1 MRRSILR
8 RYVRFSA
15 IALILAIAASVGISL
30 MYSTNAV
37 IDRKQTEAVVTAR
50 EAQMLL
56 LATDTDGS
64 GSALPMEVSSQVD
77 DLPSPGSA
85 EGEGDSGS
93 STSGETAVAS
103 TGGSATSKPADLDDE
118 ALALLKRKLRNLC
131 IAVDGEVLAVYD
143 VNPDATTASTVQS
156 ATVNEKVDAELPGE
170 WAHGGNVEGV
180 PEQMLAAARDGFSD
194 APDFVSTSSL
204 GSSIGWYFPIQ
215 LQGSDKIYVLG
226 VFFDADHERAEIAGY
241 ALAFAIP
248 LAIIIGLVILF
259 GLLAIKRDVAD
270 PLKKLSA
277 RMRSFIQDG
286 VHARDEKPVSKTS
299 EIAGI
304 EASFNQMSHDI
315 ELFVEHI
322 RKMTD
327 EQSRAAA
334 ELNVARRIQLGL
346 VPPVRELAGD
356 GFDSFAF
363 ERTARAVGGDFY
375 DLALLGDGRVLC
387 MIADVSGKG
396 VSAALF
402 MAMVLTL
409 LHEKLLDC
417 DDPAVALNE
426 VNDLV
431 AANNPENMF
440 VTLVAAIFDPATRE
454 LTFANAGHTPPLLVG
469 GAYVDVDPGFAL
481 GVFED
486 AGIVCQR
493 VTLEPGQGILFY
505 TDGATEAVS
514 ADDSFF
520 GEQRLAEA
528 VRDQVG
534 AQGAVRAAVDAVDVF
549 AKGREQFDDL
559 TLLALFATGD
569 ESETWEATVEPS
581 LDAFDEISDHVRE
594 ICGESPKTKMVLLA
608 CDEIFTNVVSYS
620 GASGV
625 GISIRREGGSLTVA
639 VSDDGAAFD
648 PLARERHELVFDEL
662 DQGGM
667 GLMLVRKV
675 TEDIA
680 YERVDEK
687 NVLTM
692 RFAL

>member
-37 IDRKQTEAVVTAR
+37 IDRKQAEAVVTAR

-64 GSALPMEVSSQVD
+64 GSALTMEVSSQVD
-77 DLPSPGSA
+77 DLPSPGSTD
-85 EGEGDSGS
+85 EDDSGS
-93 STSGETAVAS
+93 GASGETAVAS

-131 IAVDGEVLAVYD
+131 IAVDGEVLAIYD

-194 APDFVSTSSL
+194 DPDFISTTSL

-226 VFFDADHERAEIAGY
+226 VFFDADHERTEIVGY

-409 LHEKLLDC
+409 LHEKLVDC

-454 LTFANAGHTPPLLVG
+454 LTFANAGHTPPLIVG
-469 GAYVDVDPGFAL
+469 GEYVDVDPGFAL
-481 GVFED
+481 GVFENV
-486 AGIVCQR
+486 GIVSQK

-520 GEQRLAEA
+520 GEQR
-528 VRDQVG
+528 R

-680 YERVDEK
+680 YERVGEK

>member
-37 IDRKQTEAVVTAR
+37 IDRKQAEAVVTAR

-93 STSGETAVAS
+93 SASGETAVAS
-103 TGGSATSKPADLDDE
+103 TGGSATSKPANLDEE

-170 WAHGGNVEGV
+170 WTHGGNVEGV
-180 PEQMLAAARDGFSD
+180 PEQMLAAARDGFSAD
-194 APDFVSTSSL
+194 PDFVSTSSL

-226 VFFDADHERAEIAGY
+226 VFFDADHERTEIVGY

-315 ELFVEHI
+315 EIFVEHI

-409 LHEKLLDC
+409 LHEKLVDC

-493 VTLEPGQGILFY
+493 VTLKPGQGILFY

-569 ESETWEATVEPS
+569 ENETWEATVEPS

-675 TEDIA
+675 TEDIS
-680 YERVDEK
+680 YERVGEK